1 MILYNLFEK
10 KMPGALISLKQ
21 ILQSE
26 NSLTISSAVH
36 EFCQNTTTS
45 RNFTL
50 ISLLKTTAEI
60 IIPINK
66 IRPWKSYGNNGKK
79 LEPMSFLSMRVTK
92 NSLKKATKVLSS
104 LFVFCFILTHYP
116 TSGAKQLPFQERYI
130 KTFGKCT
137 DMCTYWVVN
146 VKGFYLLLCLSHL
159 DHFCFHPLIWRQKK
173 TAPVNCDDRNE
184 HFVKPKRHFMWM

>member
-1 MILYNLFEK
+1 MFLFIDKKQMGFSNWKAFTSWFMFLNSELSAQINYVFTQFWHFILLKQSNWMKEMILYNLFEK

-50 ISLLKTTAEI
+50 ISLLKTTGEI

-66 IRPWKSYGNNGKK
+66 IRPWKSYGNNWNK

-92 NSLKKATKVLSS
+92 NS
-104 LFVFCFILTHYP
+104 
-116 TSGAKQLPFQERYI
+116 
-130 KTFGKCT
+130 
-137 DMCTYWVVN
+137 
-146 VKGFYLLLCLSHL
+146 
-159 DHFCFHPLIWRQKK
+159 
-173 TAPVNCDDRNE
+173 
-184 HFVKPKRHFMWM
+184 